1 MASITDDRIFRVR
14 RNLSD
19 AGCDGSFIEKFLLLV
34 ECNPFF
40 QQRELRGLL
49 EQSNVKIE
57 AYRPLGHG
65 ALPCF
70 LIPSS
75 RKLQKNTKKMPAR

>member
-1 MASITDDRIFRVR
+1 MTPKIWNAWIP
-14 RNLSD
+14 
-19 AGCDGSFIEKFLLLV
+19 KFETLPAVNQV